1 MCYEKPLNN
10 YYSANH
16 GQKYRKRFLLFDI
29 YVVSIILLFGLIN
42 IQRVK
47 SVFGTSGR
55 GLQSSNYLT
64 VSRSTLKSGNVITL
78 IPQGW
83 LNRALKGVRT
93 GTAANISFDIEFFL

>member
-1 MCYEKPLNN
+1 MNNLNKN
-10 YYSANH
+10 SH
-16 GQKYRKRFLLFDI
+16 IRIFDI